1 MTSAEKKKRI
11 ASFFFLPFFSF
22 LPPQP
27 PLCPPL
33 KSMLSQVSQSSL
45 GETCAFY
52 LDYITGNVPPSLR
65 SLQHKFV
72 TNTLPLRAL
81 APHPPWFTDLHRLV
95 AADQQRAT
103 LVVVTL
109 LLAAAIAVVLI
120 MSWRSRFTNLFPSR
134 SPYPHVSES
143 DYSYI
148 SPDQIVEP
156 PSRAYDDQDSEP
168 DTLLLKHRKNTYEL
182 HFPAYAINDGVLSVG
197 QLRQRAAEVTHAPDP
212 KRIKLLYKGKLLDND
227 SLPCRSEGLK
237 QDSEVFC
244 VVSEVRP
251 GESTPSDLSD
261 AEAEKSSPVG
271 GDAPETP
278 EKRKRNRNRNK
289 KGKGKGKNKDKRA
302 GEPGPVPPPPVEQ
315 PKPSSSG
322 MPPPAPNLKTL
333 HTSIEQVSA
342 LAGYF
347 YTQLVPLC
355 EAYIANPPTEPKARD
370 FEHKKLSE
378 TIMAQVLLKA
388 DGIEPD
394 GQEDTRNARRALIK
408 ETQSVLSRLDQAE
421 KS

>member
-1 MTSAEKKKRI
+1 MTH
-11 ASFFFLPFFSF
+11 L
-22 LPPQP
+22 
-27 PLCPPL
+27 
-33 KSMLSQVSQSSL
+33 LSQVSQSSL

-81 APHPPWFTDLHRLV
+81 APRPHWIADLHHV
-95 AADQQRAT
+95 FAADQQRTTIT
-103 LVVVTL
+103 LVAVTV
-109 LLAAAIAVVLI
+109 LLAAAIAAVVI
-120 MSWRSRFTNLFPSR
+120 MSWRSRFTNLWPPR
-134 SPYPHVSES
+134 SPYYSSVSNPPHVSES

-156 PSRAYDDQDSEP
+156 PSRAYDDQDNEP

-182 HFPAYAINDGVLSVG
+182 RFPAYAINDGVLSVG
-197 QLRQRAAEVTHAPDP
+197 QLRRRAAEVTQAPDP
-212 KRIKLLYKGKLLDND
+212 KRIKLLYKGKLLDDD
-227 SLPCRSEGLK
+227 SLPCRAEGLK

-251 GESTPSDLSD
+251 GESTPSDVSD
-261 AEAEKSSPVG
+261 AEVEKSSPAG
-271 GDAPETP
+271 GADASETP
-278 EKRKRNRNRNK
+278 EKRKRNRTRNK
-289 KGKGKGKNKDKRA
+289 NKKGKGKNKDKRA
-302 GEPGPVPPPPVEQ
+302 EGPAPAPPPASDR
-315 PKPSSSG
+315 PKPSSGG
-322 MPPPAPNLKTL
+322 MPPPAPNLKAL
-333 HTSIEQVSA
+333 STSLEQVSA

-347 YTQLVPLC
+347 YTELAPLC
-355 EAYIANPPTEPKARD
+355 EAYIANPPAEPKVRD

-388 DGIEPD
+388 DSIEPD
-394 GQEDTRNARRALIK
+394 GQEDTRNARKKLIK
-408 ETQSVLSRLDQAE
+408 ETQVVLGRLDQAE